1 MTPAMLRWSEQN
13 DAQIDEELRRLREE
27 NAELRRGD
35 ARWVELGKL
44 SLEATATLRGKGAAA

>member
-13 DAQIDEELRRLREE
+13 DARIDEELQRLREE

-35 ARWVELGKL
+35 TRWAELGKL
-44 SLEATATLRGKGAAA
+44 SLEAATLRGKGAAA